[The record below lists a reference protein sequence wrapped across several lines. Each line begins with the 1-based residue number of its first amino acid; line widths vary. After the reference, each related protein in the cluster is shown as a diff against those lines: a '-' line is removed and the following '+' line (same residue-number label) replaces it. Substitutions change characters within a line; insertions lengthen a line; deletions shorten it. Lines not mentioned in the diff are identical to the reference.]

1 LCGFWDSVRFTL
13 AAFKGLHLLIM
24 HPVRYARQMKTMTT
38 GCFEKLLVLIKGAQT
53 DAAIIAR
60 CVSAVDKI
68 LGSL

>member
-1 LCGFWDSVRFTL
+1 
-13 AAFKGLHLLIM
+13 M
-24 HPVRYARQMKTMTT
+24 HPVRDARQMKTMTT
-38 GCFEKLLVLIKGAQT
+38 GCFEKSLVLIKGAQT